1 LNTVLNTINNKF
13 DHECLD
19 EAVRLLNAQPI
30 CQSPDVH
37 VPSHKYSITGLP
49 GMKFLVHQVW
59 VIWFIVRG
67 WVWDSDMPGALV
79 ADKICLGKTSTSVAA
94 AVICKLPT
102 EKDVIV
108 MGVLNPNDR
117 YNIN

>member
-1 LNTVLNTINNKF
+1 
-13 DHECLD
+13 
-19 EAVRLLNAQPI
+19 
-30 CQSPDVH
+30 
-37 VPSHKYSITGLP
+37 
-49 GMKFLVHQVW
+49 
-59 VIWFIVRG
+59 
-67 WVWDSDMPGALV
+67 MPGALV

-117 YNIN
+117 YNIY